1 MTKKVDDTNK
11 ASRREGTEFRGL
23 SAEASNEL
31 HAAMLSGLK
40 MINEYFKNPQSSKKN
55 LMVDMKI
62 ATTVLN
68 TYSKL
73 RQAESG
79 EATMLLQMIKLSGMD
94 AKELLK
100 PYVIRALPHYVDAKT

>member
-1 MTKKVDDTNK
+1 MKKADDTNK
-11 ASRREGTEFRGL
+11 ASQREGTEFRGL
-23 SAEASNEL
+23 STEASKEL
-31 HAAMLSGLK
+31 HKAMMSGLK
-40 MINEYFKNPQSSKKN
+40 MINKYFDNPRSNQKN

-79 EATMLLQMIKLSGMD
+79 EATMLLQMIKMSGMD
-94 AKELLK
+94 AKEILR
-100 PYVIRALPHYVDAKT
+100 PYVLRALPRYVATK